1 MDTTKVSFLND
12 DKKLMQQLL
21 GTVGELIKD
30 SDAAE
35 EKELVRQ
42 FLQKVSDA
50 MTFVAIGD
58 TGVGKSTFLSEVFGR
73 YLYAGETPQ
82 STEGIRE
89 IRGGVQE
96 AEFDVNE
103 FYVRQFR
110 AVPALEGICIVDTQG
125 IDTLQEG
132 PCREQIKGMVQKSD
146 VLFAIFDARQ
156 IKSFDVWDFLE
167 ETSSKKAVF
176 VMTKCDLADEETLAF
191 NRVKLQSY
199 MQDADIEAPIFM
211 TAFGDTAQIKPE
223 ENIDALKRYV
233 RKEIL
238 GETPTL
244 TKQQQNM
251 EYLTGM
257 LASFK
262 HSYEMRRRQFEADKA
277 ILADINR
284 AMDTF
289 VMRNESVVNRLKAD
303 LQEIIDREIENYQ
316 NTMIDKMDP
325 LKIKEFCPGGPAD
338 VEGYLAAVND
348 NYREIMNRQISGRT
362 QETVRQYLSDLQNVF
377 EEATGFFRKRQSL
390 IALED
395 EFYGSLAVTKKDIT
409 YQVEDTV
416 VNLGKFYQ
424 ELAQASDELF
434 MKAWQA
440 REVYDK
446 TVRQSEKRG
455 MALGGLGGA
464 GAGSAAVGIGALLV
478 KAGTIGQ
485 LAAGAALWPVVGL
498 LVGAVLISKLAK
510 RMAKASAQANMYA
523 EYQACVAEFKEEVAK
538 IKAEMSAEIMDTI
551 TAIFDRE
558 LKNADGSFTDF
569 RMTVNIDS
577 RNIPV
582 LECRMQTVDELMEQ
596 ITQMKAE
603 RQKEVVLLNA

>member
-125 IDTLQEG
+125 IDTLREG

-416 VNLGKFYQ
+416 VNLGRFYQ

-603 RQKEVVLLNA
+603 RQKEVVLLNV

>member
-603 RQKEVVLLNA
+603 RQKEVVLLNV

>member
-211 TAFGDTAQIKPE
+211 TAFGDTARIKPE

-424 ELAQASDELF
+424 EMAQASDELF

>member
-176 VMTKCDLADEETLAF
+176 VMTKCDLADEETLTF

-416 VNLGKFYQ
+416 VNLGRFYQ

>member
-416 VNLGKFYQ
+416 VNLGRFYQ

-603 RQKEVVLLNA
+603 RQKEVVLLNV

>member
-30 SDAAE
+30 SDAVE

-96 AEFDVNE
+96 AEFGVNE

-390 IALED
+390 ITLED

-446 TVRQSEKRG
+446 TVCQSEKRG